1 MELVKVTN
9 IGLKLTNGPVIPC
22 IRAVLK
28 DFEGDHTAEVVQELV
43 YEIYEK
49 AQGSTVICAYMARGD
64 RNTTT
69 YIDYREGT
77 FNYGDS
83 DGLHMRIVSDLW
95 DYAAGKTRQTVDGNI
110 YYKNNLVARIEQY
123 QPAGE
128 DTPYDVG
135 IPIIYTDEDY
145 NLIDTIYDANNNA
158 CFQLYYESYPGVGI
172 ENHVPVTT
180 IQGGRYYNN
189 EGRWVNVALYENSN
203 IKEDITTEIDPAT
216 ITEDPYNPGGISGGE
231 GGEGNFDETSDPID
245 IPALPTLSAVDAGF
259 ITLFNPS
266 MAQLKQ
272 LASYMW
278 SGLFDLATYK
288 KIFADPMDCILGLS
302 IVPVQVPSTG
312 TAEVKVGNIS
322 TGISLTNA
330 SRQYVEV
337 DCGSIDVNE
346 YWGAYLD
353 YDPYTKCEIYLP
365 YIGTHPLAIDDIM
378 KKTVRV
384 VYHVDILSGSCTAY
398 VKCGASVLYSFIGQ
412 CSSSIPITGNDWT
425 NVINGAL
432 SIATAIGTMV
442 ATGGASAPMTTA
454 QKIGSGVATGG
465 QIASTAVNS
474 MKPSIEKSGSMSGT
488 GGLMAVQTPYLILTR
503 PRQALPASQNRYMG
517 YPAFITSSLDVLHG
531 YTEMEHIHLD
541 GINATDA
548 EIDEIERLL
557 KTGVIL

>member
-28 DFEGDHTAEVVQELV
+28 DFEGNHTAEVVQELV
-43 YEIYEK
+43 YEIYELS
-49 AQGSTVICAYMARGD
+49 QGATSICAYLAEGLRID
-64 RNTTT
+64 TT

-83 DGLHMRIVSDLW
+83 DGLHATITCDIS
-95 DYAAGKTRQTVDGNI
+95 DYAPGSTYQSIQGNI
-110 YYKNNLVARIEQY
+110 YYKNNIVARIEQY
-123 QPAGE
+123 RTTGS
-128 DTPYDVG
+128 DYSYVVG

-145 NLIDTIYDANNNA
+145 NLIDTIYDSNNHAN
-158 CFQLYYESYPGVGI
+158 FVLMYSSYPGVGI
-172 ENHVPVTT
+172 ENHVPVST
-180 IQGGRYYNN
+180 IQGGVYNTR
-189 EGRWVNVALYENSN
+189 EGRWANVALYENSN

-216 ITEDPYNPGGISGGE
+216 IKEDPYNPGGISGGE
-231 GGEGNFDETSDPID
+231 GGGGTFDETSDHID
-245 IPALPTLSAVDAGF
+245 IPSLPTLSAVDAGF

-266 MAQLKQ
+266 VAQLKQ

-278 SGLFDLATYK
+278 SGVFDLATFK

-302 IVPVQVPSTG
+302 IVPVHVPSTG

-353 YDPYTKCEIYLP
+353 YEPYTKCEIYLP

-398 VKCGASVLYSFIGQ
+398 VKCGSSVLYSFIGQ

-465 QIASTAVNS
+465 QIASTAVNM

-531 YTEMEHIHLD
+531 YTEMEHIHLE
-541 GINATDA
+541 GISATDE
-548 EIDEIERLL
+548 EIDEIERIL